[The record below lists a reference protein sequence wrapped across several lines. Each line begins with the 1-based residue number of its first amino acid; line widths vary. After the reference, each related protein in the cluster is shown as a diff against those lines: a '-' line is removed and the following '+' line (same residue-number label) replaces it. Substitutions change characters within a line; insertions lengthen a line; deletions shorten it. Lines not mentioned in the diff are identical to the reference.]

1 MTTGRWV
8 VGDTRST
15 RAVRRSSDVREDWL
29 AWLPEE
35 KDRFFESVRSQLE
48 TSYVITSI
56 SLSDVLTLRRQG
68 RLPPASEQSAI
79 VVSLFDRLARQLQ
92 GVLRAMG
99 EHGRHFGTVPAVI
112 PLQPGFFRGVEAQ
125 RIARA
130 NHLLS
135 RVLFSVRARFSRKV
149 RALRQIVAV
158 VQYETRSIARTN
170 SERIALS
177 WDRLEESHY
186 DLNTCLRETM
196 VVLKSFLC
204 VLPAQELPPFQGRL
218 HSRMPQAVQFFL
230 DGRSVSEHNI

>member
-1 MTTGRWV
+1 MMTGRWV
-8 VGDTRST
+8 VGETRST
-15 RAVRRSSDVREDWL
+15 RAVRRSSNVREDWL

-35 KDRFFESVRSQLE
+35 KDRFFESVHSQLE
-48 TSYVITSI
+48 ASYVITSI
-56 SLSDVLTLRRQG
+56 SLNDVLTLCREG

-112 PLQPGFFRGVEAQ
+112 PLQPGFFRGADAQ

-130 NHLLS
+130 NHLFS
-135 RVLFSVRARFSRKV
+135 RVLFSVRARFFRKI
-149 RALRQIVAV
+149 RALRQVVAG
-158 VQYETRSIARTN
+158 VQYETRNIARTDA
-170 SERIALS
+170 EKIALS
-177 WDRLEESHY
+177 WNQLEEFHY

-204 VLPAQELPPFQGRL
+204 VLPAKELAPFQGRL
-218 HSRMPQAVQFFL
+218 HSRMPLPTQFFL
-230 DGRSVSEHNI
+230 DGRPVSEHNI